1 MIQQLEMAKVRINR
15 LEYITETYHEYK
27 KEKDKF
33 VKYLN
38 EKIERDD
45 KDRAGSDIPDN
56 GQQKVSKSK

>member
-56 GQQKVSKSK
+56 RQQKVSKSK

>member
-1 MIQQLEMAKVRINR
+1 MIQQPEMAKVRINR

-38 EKIERDD
+38 EKIERDN
-45 KDRAGSDIPDN
+45 KDGADNDIPDDR
-56 GQQKVSKSK
+56 QQKVSKSK